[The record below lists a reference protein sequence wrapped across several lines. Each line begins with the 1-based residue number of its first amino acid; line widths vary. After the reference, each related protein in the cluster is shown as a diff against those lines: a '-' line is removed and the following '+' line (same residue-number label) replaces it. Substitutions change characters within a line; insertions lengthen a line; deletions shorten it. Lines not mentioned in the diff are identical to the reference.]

1 MAYKTTKDILD
12 QARAFHEQLSAY
24 YRKLSVK
31 AQRQRVR
38 MLLDYMSRHE
48 KHLEE
53 CLLEFEQDASRKILE
68 TWFKYTPQ
76 MDIPSCFEDIEL
88 SRDMCIDDVIKLALR
103 LDDCL
108 VELYKGMVK
117 EAESRDVKK
126 VFTNLLEME
135 KHEKMNLVRDAI
147 ELKEI

>member
-1 MAYKTTKDILD
+1 MAYKTTKDILEL
-12 QARAFHEQLSAY
+12 ARAFHEQVSAY
-24 YRKLSVK
+24 YRKLGDKSK
-31 AQRQRVR
+31 RQRVK

-48 KHLEE
+48 KHLEQ
-53 CLLEFEQDASRKILE
+53 CLTEYEQDASRKILE

-76 MDIPSCFEDIEL
+76 FDIPSCFEDIEL
-88 SRDMCIDDVIKLALR
+88 NPDMCIDDVIELALR

-108 VELYKGMVK
+108 VELYKGM
-117 EAESRDVKK
+117 AEKAEYSDVKK